1 MAENVQS
8 ATGTMTV
15 AEMKEMF
22 ATKAQQNYA
31 RAEEA
36 MRRWHDPNKTY
47 TKTTS
52 IFNKETLRS
61 YLQNIGANEKNLRN
75 LSWYLY
81 YRSQIYNR
89 LIQFFSNMFCL
100 DCRSVIPQYDM
111 VKGGDAQKTLKS
123 FQDTINVLDNMHLQ
137 GELYN
142 VFVNCFVQDVFYGV
156 VFYDDTGIFIYNF
169 PADYARIAGKYMSG
183 DFGYEVDCSYFKK
196 YPELLEYF
204 PDPFKTIYDQYEKDG
219 IRWQEMP
226 QEYALCLKYRSEDIE
241 TIIPPFIPIF
251 NSIINL
257 ADLEDIQAIADE
269 QNIYKL
275 IWLELETIQGS
286 KNIDDWKADPVLVRN
301 YLNKLIDDCLP
312 DYISAAMVPGQLHE
326 ISFPEDQAN
335 DTNKVEKATETV
347 LNTAGGA
354 EILNG
359 ATINNTYAFKMA
371 TIANTEYAI
380 SSLLPQ
386 VQGWVNRFIGLQ
398 ISNPSKVRF
407 FPISVYTKQ
416 DYKEQLLTGAQNGA
430 PTVLAYNTLNG
441 FSEKDT
447 LALNFL
453 EQDVLNLKDKLVP
466 LSTSYTQSGDAS
478 SDKAYDPEPSGAPQ
492 KDEGDLTDSG
502 DRSRAKSG
510 G

>member
-1 MAENVQS
+1 MAENVKS
-8 ATGTMTV
+8 ATGTSTV

-31 RAEEA
+31 KAEEA
-36 MRRWHDPNKTY
+36 LKRWHDPNKTY

-52 IFNKETLRS
+52 IFSKETLRS

-89 LIQFFSNMFCL
+89 IVNFFANMIDL
-100 DCRSVIPQYDM
+100 SARSVIPPYDM
-111 VKGGDAQKTLKS
+111 VKGGDAQKALKS
-123 FQDTINVLDNMHLQ
+123 FQDTIEVLDNMHLP
-137 GELYN
+137 GEFYTVYL
-142 VFVNCFVQDVFYGV
+142 NCFVQDVFYGV
-156 VFYDDTGIFIYNF
+156 VFYDDTGMFIYNF
-169 PADYARIAGKYMSG
+169 PADYARISGKYMTG

-196 YPELLEYF
+196 YPELLDYF
-204 PDPFKTIYDQYEKDG
+204 PEPFKTLYDQYQKDG
-219 IRWQEMP
+219 LRWQEMP
-226 QEYALCLKYRSEDIE
+226 QEHALCLKYRAEDIE
-241 TIIPPFIPIF
+241 TVIPPFIPIF

-269 QNIYKL
+269 QNIYKM

-286 KNIDDWKADPVLVRN
+286 KQIDDWKADPVLVRQ
-301 YLNKLIDDCLP
+301 YLDKMINESLP
-312 DYISAAMVPGQLHE
+312 DYISAALVPGKLNE

-371 TIANTEYAI
+371 SIANTEYAI

-386 VQGWVNRFIGLQ
+386 TQAWCNRMLGIILGK
-398 ISNPSKVRF
+398 NASKVKF
-407 FPISVYTKQ
+407 FELSAYTKE
-416 DYKEQLLTGAQNGA
+416 DYKEQLLKAAENSL
-430 PTVLAYNTLNG
+430 PTIFAYNTLNG

-447 LALNFL
+447 MALNFL
-453 EQDVLNLKDKLVP
+453 EQDILHLSDKLKP
-466 LSTSYTQSGDAS
+466 LSTSYTQSGDS
-478 SDKAYDPEPSGAPQ
+478 NDKAYDPEPSGAPTKQ
-492 KDEGDLTDSG
+492 NPGDLTDSG
-502 DRSRAKSG
+502 ERSRNQ
-510 G
+510 

>member
-1 MAENVQS
+1 MADNVKS
-8 ATGTMTV
+8 ATGTSTA

-22 ATKAQQNYA
+22 ATKAQVNLA
-31 RAEEA
+31 KAEEA
-36 MRRWHDPNKTY
+36 LRKWHDSNKTY
-47 TKTTS
+47 TKTIS
-52 IFNKETLRS
+52 VFNKETLRS

-89 LIQFFSNMFCL
+89 IVNFYANMIDL
-100 DCRSVIPQYDM
+100 SARSVIPPYDM
-111 VKGGDAQKTLKS
+111 VKGGDAKKVLKS
-123 FQDTINVLDNMHLQ
+123 FQDTINVLDNMHLP
-137 GELYN
+137 GEFYN

-183 DFGYEVDCSYFKK
+183 DFGYEVDCSYFKR

-204 PDPFKTIYDQYEKDG
+204 PQPFKTIYDQYERDG

-226 QEYALCLKYRSEDIE
+226 KEYALCLKYRAEDLE
-241 TIIPPFIPIF
+241 TIVPPFIPIF
-251 NSIINL
+251 NAIINL

-275 IWLELETIQGS
+275 IWMELETIQGS
-286 KNIDDWKADPVLVRN
+286 KQIDDWKADPTLVER
-301 YLNKLIDDCLP
+301 YLNKMINEALP
-312 DYISAAMVPGQLHE
+312 DYISAALVPGKLNE

-335 DTNKVEKATETV
+335 DTNKVEKATEAV

-386 VQGWVNRFIGLQ
+386 VQGWVNRMLGVILG
-398 ISNPSKVRF
+398 NNASKVKF
-407 FPISVYTKQ
+407 FEVSAYTKE
-416 DYKEQLLTGAQNGA
+416 DFKEQLLDSAQNGL
-430 PTVLAYNTLNG
+430 PTKLAYNTLNG
-441 FSEKDT
+441 FSEKET

-453 EQDVLNLKDKLVP
+453 EEDVLNLKDKLVP
-466 LSTSYTQSGDAS
+466 LSTSYTQSDDGYTDEVGQGA
-478 SDKAYDPEPSGAPQ
+478 PEKNPEDLSPSG
-492 KDEGDLTDSG
+492 E
-502 DRSRAKSG
+502 RSRNQ
-510 G
+510 